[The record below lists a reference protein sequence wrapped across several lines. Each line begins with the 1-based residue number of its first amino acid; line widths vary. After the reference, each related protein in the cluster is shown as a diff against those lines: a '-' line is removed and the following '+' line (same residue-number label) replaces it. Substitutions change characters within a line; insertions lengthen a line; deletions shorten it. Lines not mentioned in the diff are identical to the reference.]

1 MKRFALL
8 ILTLFFAHVSIVA
21 AADKAAKI
29 TPRPNIIFLLAD
41 DMRADTI
48 AALGN
53 PNIQTPNLDRLV
65 ARGTSFTRA
74 YIMGGL
80 QGAVCVPSRA
90 MMLSGRPLFRIS
102 EQLKDTT
109 TWPMVLRAGGY
120 ETFGCGKWHNGP
132 ASYAASFPNG
142 KSVFLGGMNNH
153 FRVPVRDVMPDGKL
167 TPPRTSEL
175 HSSELFANQAI
186 EFLRAQKS
194 GTNSFALYVAF
205 TAPHDPRQAP
215 KEYRDRYDPA
225 KLPLPK
231 NFLPKHPFNN
241 GELTVRDEQLL
252 PWPRTEMA
260 VRRELADYYAIITHL
275 DAQIGRVLEALRETG
290 RAEETIVVFAADNGL
305 AIGSHGLLGKQN
317 VYEHSMRV
325 PLIIGGPGL
334 PAGRRTDAMCYSFD
348 LFPTFCEWVGLATPK
363 SVEGRSLAPMLK
375 AGRDQHRDEILTAYR
390 HFQRAVNDGRFKLI
404 RYPHINKSQLFDL
417 KNDPDELRDLSEDAA
432 SKPKLEE
439 LMTRLASL
447 QKEFGDTLPLST
459 NEPAP
464 MEIPLPPASAK
475 GKKAKL

>member
-1 MKRFALL
+1 MNSFPPIKRFAVFISALL
-8 ILTLFFAHVSIVA
+8 LAHGVTA
-21 AADKAAKI
+21 AS
-29 TPRPNIIFLLAD
+29 RPNVVFLLAD

-53 PNIQTPNLDRLV
+53 PHIQTPNLDRLA

-102 EQLKDTT
+102 EQLKDAT
-109 TWPMVLRAGGY
+109 TWPMVFRAGGY

-153 FRVPVRDVMPDGKL
+153 FRVPVQDVAADGKL
-167 TPPRTSEL
+167 TPPRTNVL

-186 EFLRAQKS
+186 EFLRSQK
-194 GTNSFALYVAF
+194 GGAKPFALYVAF

-215 KEYRDRYDPA
+215 KEIQARYDAA
-225 KLPLPK
+225 KIPLPK

-241 GELTVRDEQLL
+241 GEMTVRDEQLL
-252 PWPRTEMA
+252 PWPRTEAA

-275 DAQIGRVLEALRETG
+275 DAQIGRVLDTLSEID
-290 RAEETIVVFAADNGL
+290 RAKETIVVFAADNGL
-305 AIGSHGLLGKQN
+305 AIGSHGLLGKQS
-317 VYEHSMRV
+317 VYEHSVRI

-334 PAGRRTDAMCYSFD
+334 PAGRRTAAMCYSFD
-348 LFPTFCEWVGLATPK
+348 LFPTLCELAGMEIPK
-363 SVEGRSLAPMLK
+363 SVEGRSLVPVVK
-375 AGRDQHRDEILTAYR
+375 AVQEQHRGEIFAAYR
-390 HFQRAVNDGRFKLI
+390 RFQRAVNDGRFKLI
-404 RYPHINKSQLFDL
+404 RYPHINKTQLFDL
-417 KNDPDELRDLSEDAA
+417 QDDPEELRDLAGEVTM
-432 SKPKLEE
+432 KPKIEA
-439 LMTRLASL
+439 LMTKLVAA
-447 QKEFGDTLPLST
+447 QKEFGDSLPLST
-459 NEPAP
+459 SEPAP
-464 MEIPLPPASAK
+464 VEIPLPSP
-475 GKKAKL
+475 GKKAKKTGR

>member
-1 MKRFALL
+1 MNSFPPIKRFAVFISALL
-8 ILTLFFAHVSIVA
+8 LAHGVTA
-21 AADKAAKI
+21 AS
-29 TPRPNIIFLLAD
+29 RPNLVFLLAD

-53 PNIQTPNLDRLV
+53 PHIQTPNLDRLA

-102 EQLKDTT
+102 EQLKDAT
-109 TWPMVLRAGGY
+109 TWPMVFRAGGY

-153 FRVPVRDVMPDGKL
+153 FRVPVQDVAADGKL
-167 TPPRTSEL
+167 TPPRTNVL

-186 EFLRAQKS
+186 EFLRSQK
-194 GTNSFALYVAF
+194 GGAKPFALYVAF

-215 KEYRDRYDPA
+215 KEFQARYDAA
-225 KLPLPK
+225 KIPLPK

-241 GELTVRDEQLL
+241 GEMTVRDEQLL
-252 PWPRTEMA
+252 PWPRTEAA

-275 DAQIGRVLEALRETG
+275 DAQIGRVLDTLSEID
-290 RAEETIVVFAADNGL
+290 RAKETIVVFAADNGL
-305 AIGSHGLLGKQN
+305 AIGSHGLLGKQS
-317 VYEHSMRV
+317 VYEHSVRI

-334 PAGRRTDAMCYSFD
+334 PAGRRTAAMCYSFD
-348 LFPTFCEWVGLATPK
+348 LFPTLCELAGMEIPK
-363 SVEGRSLAPMLK
+363 SVEGRSLVPVVK
-375 AGRDQHRDEILTAYR
+375 AVQEQHRGEIFAAYR
-390 HFQRAVNDGRFKLI
+390 RFQRAVNDGRFKLI
-404 RYPHINKSQLFDL
+404 RYPHINKTQLFDL
-417 KNDPDELRDLSEDAA
+417 QDDPEELRDLAGEVTM
-432 SKPKLEE
+432 KPKIEA
-439 LMTRLASL
+439 LMTKLVAA
-447 QKEFGDTLPLST
+447 QKEFGDSLPLST
-459 NEPAP
+459 SEPAP
-464 MEIPLPPASAK
+464 VEIPLPSP
-475 GKKAKL
+475 GKKAKKTGR